1 MARLHDGTE
10 VSSYSEAW
18 RHECEA
24 RWILKLP
31 SLDERRAWLAS
42 LEKRRGK
49 AHVDQLKQTMRN
61 LWAQPRQTA
70 TPASAKATASPP
82 RVALD

>member
-1 MARLHDGTE
+1 MPALHDGTE

-24 RWILKLP
+24 RWILKLG
-31 SLDERRAWLAS
+31 SLDGRRAWLQS

-49 AHVDQLKQTMRN
+49 AHVEQLKTTMRN
-61 LWAQPRQTA
+61 LWAQHRSAA
-70 TPASAKATASPP
+70 TPAKE
-82 RVALD
+82 

>member
-1 MARLHDGTE
+1 MPTCMGQRDT
-10 VSSYSEAW
+10 YSEAW

-42 LEKRRGK
+42 LEKKRGQ
-49 AHVDQLKQTMRN
+49 AHVEQLKRTMRK
-61 LWAQPRQTA
+61 LWEQRQPTP
-70 TPASAKATASPP
+70 TPASE
-82 RVALD
+82 

>member
-1 MARLHDGTE
+1 VPALHDGTE

-24 RWILKLP
+24 RWILKLG
-31 SLDERRAWLAS
+31 SLDGRRAWLQS

-49 AHVDQLKQTMRN
+49 AHVEQLKQTMRN
-61 LWAQPRQTA
+61 LWAHR
-70 TPASAKATASPP
+70 SAVTT
-82 RVALD
+82 R

>member
-1 MARLHDGTE
+1 VPALHDGTE

-24 RWILKLP
+24 RWILKLG
-31 SLDERRAWLAS
+31 SLDERRAWLQS

-49 AHVDQLKQTMRN
+49 AHVEQLKQTMRN
-61 LWAQPRQTA
+61 LWAHR
-70 TPASAKATASPP
+70 SAVTT
-82 RVALD
+82 R

>member
-1 MARLHDGTE
+1 MPRLHDGTE
-10 VSSYSEAW
+10 VSSSSEAW

-24 RWILKLP
+24 RWILALP

-49 AHVDQLKQTMRN
+49 AHVEQLKQTMRQ

-70 TPASAKATASPP
+70 TPASAKATALP
-82 RVALD
+82 RRAGSD

>member
-18 RHECEA
+18 RMECEA

-31 SLDERRAWLAS
+31 SLDERRAWLQS
-42 LEKRRGK
+42 LEKRRGL
-49 AHVDQLKQTMRN
+49 AHVDQLKATMRT
-61 LWAQPRQTA
+61 LWAQPRATA
-70 TPASAKATASPP
+70 TPASA
-82 RVALD
+82 